1 MVDEQDYSFDQMS
14 AGMDKVIEKLKQA
27 EKLFDNMLKTAQK
40 LNKTKMS
47 GVGTGASGN
56 TGGSGTGNK
65 SGAGSSTWDNYEK
78 QTREAIKQM
87 QEMASIRA
95 DLIMLDY
102 DELEARQK
110 VQGERVKE
118 NILLRRDNN
127 MMVEEEKTKRA
138 KLKIFSKMLGQTGG
152 AGGLL
157 SLGGIMSMG
166 AGGVG
171 MAGSEGG
178 ESVGQKI
185 GDKAKDRILN
195 YQKNIRGNNSSTDN
209 PSKGSKTY
217 ETLTKKFPKL
227 ASGIFGSKG
236 EDGTLKGGLLGKAG
250 KIAGKGGAL
259 GGMAGGG
266 AGGLI
271 GGMIMKGLESS
282 PMFQAVSKIM
292 NQAFGLYLR
301 PIGDFVG
308 AFFMPIAKVMML
320 EGAINLKKSKQ
331 FISMGDQ
338 LGKLTVAFFR
348 DPAAVIRASFQSTP
362 LLSVYGNDSKDKN
375 PNGIIEGIGDKIYAT
390 ELGKIMERLN
400 GSSGANGV
408 NNGMVVNS
416 PDQEIKSGLTSQL
429 LDQGIEWQKQQHTD
443 LENLIPKAGD
453 ASDKMGSIKQHIQEA
468 MKNPLILETF
478 KKQEGTKWAQ
488 SEAGQ
493 ATGLFDEQGSLIKD
507 EMDKYGV
514 ILTEAAVKQAEIVA
528 KAEATTVNQY
538 MKTEKYRDEKDRI
551 EKMRDKKD
559 FVNKQDISKMTVN
572 TAVMFEE
579 AQKTI
584 QQRLA
589 ALIRTQIVARTTHG
603 KDGKIGKADSD
614 LLRTQALLAAAPKD
628 INYSATEAAILSG
641 SMAGTHGAVGMNN
654 ETLYRKELQSA
665 QKLGVGIN
673 DYYKIEKIM
682 TTYGLT
688 DWNVGRA
695 INKSMNKLT
704 SQSMRYEG
712 GSVTKDQSARHG
724 IADERS
730 ADWYDASQ
738 GWKLKTGTYGQQ
750 VRYQDFS
757 EKAIYDKLTTEQ
769 KAARYYSQGTA
780 IGMANGGIINEPI
793 FGIGKSGQQYLFG
806 ERGSEKVTPMNGSSG
821 GNVIVNINIA
831 KVSSD
836 VDLNLIKPIVERALL
851 ETHARRGII

>member
-1 MVDEQDYSFDQMS
+1 MVDEQDFTFDQMS

-118 NILLRRDNN
+118 NILLRRGNN

-166 AGGVG
+166 SAGIGV
-171 MAGSEGG
+171 AGSEGG
-178 ESVGQKI
+178 ESAGKKI

-195 YQKNIRGNNSSTDN
+195 YQKNIRGNESPNDN
-209 PSKGSKTY
+209 PSKGSKMF

-266 AGGLI
+266 AGALV

-320 EGAINLKKSKQ
+320 EGAISMKKSKQ
-331 FISMGDQ
+331 FISLGEQ

-348 DPAAVIRASFQSTP
+348 DPAAVLTTLGSGKP
-362 LLSVYGNDSKDKN
+362 LLSYTDASGEKVKGAGEITYDTVLKKLQTT
-375 PNGIIEGIGDKIYAT
+375 Y
-390 ELGKIMERLN
+390 
-400 GSSGANGV
+400 SSISGQKGTV
-408 NNGMVVNS
+408 DNGMVVNS
-416 PDQEIKSGLTSQL
+416 ADQEQKSGVTSQI
-429 LDQGIEWQKQQHTD
+429 LDQGKIWKEEQHTD
-443 LENLIPKAGD
+443 LKNLIPKAGD
-453 ASDKMGSIKQHIQEA
+453 ASNKMGSIKEHIQEA
-468 MKNPLILETF
+468 MKNPLVLETF

-507 EMDKYGV
+507 EMVKY
-514 ILTEAAVKQAEIVA
+514 AEVVT
-528 KAEATTVNQY
+528 EATTLYEEIHGVAIGKE
-538 MKTEKYRDEKDRI
+538 MVVLAKTEKFQKDYL
-551 EKMRDKKD
+551 EAKLLHGKKD
-559 FVNKQDISKMTVN
+559 QINNKDISAMTVN
-572 TAVMFEE
+572 TAIIFEE
-579 AQKTI
+579 AQKEI
-584 QQRLA
+584 ARRLA
-589 ALIRTQIVARTTHG
+589 ALIRAQIVARTTYG
-603 KDGKIGKADSD
+603 KDGKIGKADAD
-614 LLRTQALLAAAPKD
+614 LLVTQALLKAAPKD
-628 INYSATEAAILSG
+628 ITYSATQALLLENGIL
-641 SMAGTHGAVGMNN
+641 MNN
-654 ETLYRKELQSA
+654 ETLHRKELQTA

-688 DWNVGRA
+688 DWNVGKA

-712 GSVTKDQSARHG
+712 GSVTEDQSARHG

-738 GWKLKTGTYGQQ
+738 GWKFKTGTHGQP

-757 EKAIYDKLTTEQ
+757 EKAIYDELTTEQ